1 MNAHNLYNSRKHRSC
16 WQMYT
21 FYDHGGFDWNGHR
34 VKVFYNHECVFLVTG
49 LWVNLDAP
57 YFVVSFIRLF
67 VVINEFSIDFFKL
80 NVIK

>member
-1 MNAHNLYNSRKHRSC
+1 M
-16 WQMYT
+16 
-21 FYDHGGFDWNGHR
+21 
-34 VKVFYNHECVFLVTG
+34 KVFYNHECVFLVTG
-49 LWVNLDAP
+49 LWVILDAS